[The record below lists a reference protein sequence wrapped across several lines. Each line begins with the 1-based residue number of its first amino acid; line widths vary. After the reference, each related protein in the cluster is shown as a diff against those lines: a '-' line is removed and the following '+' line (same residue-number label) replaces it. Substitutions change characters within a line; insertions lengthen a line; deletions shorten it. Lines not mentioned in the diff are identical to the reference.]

1 MPIASTI
8 FMIRSQAFTRLL
20 RKENVLLWGLLAFQA
35 GFINAGGFIA
45 CHRFVSHV
53 TGYGTHIGLSF
64 AQEGFWL
71 SLEMMVAPLSF
82 IAGAAFSAF
91 LIDRPFFQQK
101 RVLVGPALFIQSA
114 LLFLVFILGEW
125 GFFGD
130 FGEPLVLQ
138 RDFILLFTLCF
149 ICGAQNATF
158 ACLTNGQIRTTH
170 MTGLSTDLGMN
181 LIRIPFLPVS
191 DKEKLYQR
199 NLNWLR
205 VYIFSCFMIGSGISA
220 YVFSHLG
227 YHGFIIPALTS
238 LVVLGVANK
247 TMNKYETEV
256 QNAKGSMELKGP

>member
-1 MPIASTI
+1 MPIASTS
-8 FMIRSQAFTRLL
+8 FMIRSQAFKNLL
-20 RKENVLLWGLLAFQA
+20 RKENVVLWMLLAFQA
-35 GFINAGGFIA
+35 GFINAGGFVA

-53 TGYGTHIGLSF
+53 TGYGTHVGLSF

-71 SLEMMVAPLSF
+71 SLEMMVAPISF

-91 LIDRPFFQQK
+91 LIDRPYYQQRK
-101 RVLVGPALFIQSA
+101 VLVTPALLIQSI

-125 GFFGD
+125 GLFGE

-138 RDFILLFTLCF
+138 RDFLLLFVLCF

-170 MTGLSTDLGMN
+170 MTGISTDLGMN
-181 LIRIPFLPVS
+181 LVRIPFLNVAE
-191 DKEKLYQR
+191 KEKRYQK

-205 VYIFSCFMIGSGISA
+205 LFTFLSFMLGSGISA

-227 YHGFIIPALTS
+227 YHGFIVPALTS
-238 LVVLGVANK
+238 LLVLTLSNRIMTK
-247 TMNKYETEV
+247 HERETTSIKV
-256 QNAKGSMELKGP
+256 S